1 MELLLE
7 ILEGILLVVLGITMV
22 VGLIIVLYTFWF
34 KVIPDFWK
42 EITKKQDN
50 EKHTCS

>member
-22 VGLIIVLYTFWF
+22 AGLIIALYIVWF
-34 KVIPDFWK
+34 KAIPAFWK
-42 EITKKQDN
+42 EITKKPDN
-50 EKHTCS
+50 E